1 MNVTFVQGLKWVTY
15 GLLLVEILAWTTNL
29 NAIRGNLVLQFSSS
43 SPYLVLRQHH
53 DHRSPVT
60 TTAIFSS
67 HGFIS
72 LSRSFYV
79 HDALPWHSPPNQIYP
94 SLDSL
99 HDEIQEGNTRNASWL
114 IPYFHPVWRIQ
125 TFDRSEMVYWR
136 FYMLTMRS
144 TSSACFGVCFG
155 RWCSKS
161 TFGNWISTCHFG
173 ERWVH

>member
-15 GLLLVEILAWTTNL
+15 GLLLIEILAWTTNL

-53 DHRSPVT
+53 DYQSPPRLY
-60 TTAIFSS
+60 
-67 HGFIS
+67 S
-72 LSRSFYV
+72 LLMVLYLWVDLFYV
-79 HDALPWHSPPNQIYP
+79 HDALPWHFPPNQIYP

-99 HDEIQEGNTRNASWL
+99 RDEIQEGNTRNASWL
-114 IPYFHPVWRIQ
+114 IPYFHPFWRIQ

-144 TSSACFGVCFG
+144 TSSACFGVCRFG

-161 TFGNWISTCHFG
+161 TFGNWISMCHFG